1 MALIQLLFSAYSQ
14 AITSFFFF
22 AVVLIAYLHIQH
34 NAQLETSWLGIL
46 RNAQHVQLMNVM
58 LYGIIVGLL
67 ASAVIVLLGIV
78 VDYKAVL
85 VIWPLAI
92 LLMLFNLRFVSFAY
106 AGAVVCLASMLFGW
120 PEIDVSALVAFIA
133 ILHLAESVLI
143 YLDGFRDSIP
153 VLMEYKQFKPVGAYV
168 MKKLWPVPLVIL
180 VSPEQWM
187 VTGAGGVGM
196 PDWWPVFRSQADAT
210 GVLMLFPI
218 VVALSYSDITS
229 VQLPRERTRES
240 GFWMGVYSL
249 IILIIATISS
259 RIYWMKYV
267 AVISMPVLHEL
278 LIAMARKLQIREQPA
293 FGAPWRGLRV
303 LEVLPESVGE
313 KMGIRPG
320 DILMSLNGKQVNS
333 QIKLEDILSEYPTFI
348 WAKVE
353 RKGEIKELEWRDYQ
367 EGINELGVIFVP
379 RQTGQFFIPEENRGI
394 FFQLLRKIRKS

>member
-187 VTGAGGVGM
+187 VTGAGGGGM

-333 QIKLEDILSEYPTFI
+333 QTKLEDILSEYPTFI